1 VAAAS
6 SYLASRSSG
15 AAPIPF
21 CIEVSGTRDV
31 ADSLV
36 YPHHRQDL
44 ALGKQSIMAKSGGRN
59 AEWSVETRA
68 VHAGE
73 YVDPATRAS
82 SPNLVM
88 SVTFAPEKLT
98 GFSARDEQGYEGFVY
113 GRVSSPT
120 VKQLEDKLAALEG
133 GEAALCFA
141 SGVAA
146 AHALICGRLGKGDHL
161 IIPDANY
168 VGIAE
173 LARDTLPRFGIEVS
187 FVDISRPEEVEAT
200 IRPGTKMLWLETPA
214 NPTMKLCDIAL
225 LSRIAHER
233 GVRDVAVDSTYATPI
248 ATQPLSL
255 GADFVVH
262 SLTKYI
268 CGHGDAMGGGVIG
281 RKSDLDALNLEASVH
296 FGGVLSPFN
305 AWLMLR
311 GAATLPIRMRAHEEA
326 AMKVAA
332 FLENHPEVTRV
343 FYPGLASHPQH
354 EIAKRQ
360 MRNFSGM
367 MTFQTKRPG
376 PEIAAR
382 MVAEL
387 QVIHYAVSL
396 GHHRSLI
403 YWIGTDDIQS
413 STYRH
418 DAAQLK
424 RYRDYTGDG
433 VFRLSVG
440 IENADDL
447 IADLSRALS

>member
-1 VAAAS
+1 MT
-6 SYLASRSSG
+6 
-15 AAPIPF
+15 PK
-21 CIEVSGTRDV
+21 
-31 ADSLV
+31 
-36 YPHHRQDL
+36 HN
-44 ALGKQSIMAKSGGRN
+44 RN
-59 AEWSVETRA
+59 WSPETLA

-88 SVTFAPEKLT
+88 SVTFAPETLT

-133 GEAALCFA
+133 GEQALCFA

-146 AHALICGRLGKGDHL
+146 AHALICGRLSMGDHL
-161 IIPDANY
+161 ILPDANY

-173 LARDTLPRFGIEVS
+173 LARDTLPRFGIDVS
-187 FVDISRPEEVEAT
+187 YVDLSRPDEVAAA
-200 IRPGTKMLWLETPA
+200 IRPETKMLWLESPA

-225 LSRIAHER
+225 LSRLAHEA

-248 ATQPLSL
+248 ATKPLSL

-268 CGHGDAMGGGVIG
+268 CGHGDAMGGAVIG
-281 RKSDLDALNLEASVH
+281 RKDDIAALNLEASVH

-305 AWLMLR
+305 AWLIQR
-311 GAATLPIRMRAHEEA
+311 GCGTLPIRMRAHQES
-326 AMKVAA
+326 AMQVAS
-332 FLENHPEVTRV
+332 FLEGHPAVSQV

-354 EIAKRQ
+354 ALAMKQ
-360 MRNFSGM
+360 MKNFSGM

-382 MVAEL
+382 MVEQL
-387 QVIHYAVSL
+387 EIIHYAVSL

-403 YWIGTDDIQS
+403 YWIGTDDIQG
-413 STYRH
+413 STFRH
-418 DAAQLK
+418 DAEALR
-424 RYRDYTGDG
+424 RYRDYAGDG

-440 IENADDL
+440 IEAADDL
-447 IADLSRALS
+447 IADLSRVLD

>member
-1 VAAAS
+1 LQIRNRARIIGEKRTKES
-6 SYLASRSSG
+6 
-15 AAPIPF
+15 
-21 CIEVSGTRDV
+21 VSMT
-31 ADSLV
+31 LKT
-36 YPHHRQDL
+36 PP
-44 ALGKQSIMAKSGGRN
+44 RN
-59 AEWSVETRA
+59 AAWSAETLA

-73 YVDPATRAS
+73 QVDPTTRSS

-88 SVTFAPEKLT
+88 SVTFAPERLT
-98 GFSARDEQGYEGFVY
+98 GFSARDEQGYDGFVY

-133 GEAALCFA
+133 GESALCFG

-146 AHALICGRLGKGDHL
+146 AHALICGRLSRGDHI

-187 FVDISRPEEVEAT
+187 LVDLAHPEEVAAA
-200 IRPGTKMLWLETPA
+200 IRPSTKMLWLESPA
-214 NPTMKLCDIAL
+214 NPTMKLYDIGKLARL
-225 LSRIAHER
+225 AHEA

-248 ATQPLSL
+248 ATNPLSL

-268 CGHGDAMGGGVIG
+268 CGHGDAMGGAVIG
-281 RKSDLDALNLEASVH
+281 RRSDLAALNLEASVH

-305 AWLMLR
+305 AWLIMR
-311 GAATLPIRMRAHEEA
+311 GCGTLPIRMRAHQETA
-326 AMKVAA
+326 LAVAS
-332 FLENHPEVTRV
+332 FLESHPAVSRV

-354 EIAKRQ
+354 ELARRQ
-360 MRNFSGM
+360 MRNYSGM
-367 MTFQTKRPG
+367 LTFQTHRPG

-382 MVAEL
+382 MVERL
-387 QVIHYAVSL
+387 EIIHYAVSL
-396 GHHRSLI
+396 GHHRSLV

-413 STYRH
+413 STFRH
-418 DAAQLK
+418 DAEALR
-424 RYRDYTGDG
+424 RYRAFAGDG

-440 IENADDL
+440 IEGADDL
-447 IADLSRALS
+447 IADLSRVLD